1 MKLSV
6 LITYHNEGRWLT
18 ECLQSIVPQ
27 LAADDE
33 VLIHDD
39 ASSERAEDFVLA
51 DTRARMLRSTT
62 NIGPAR
68 ARNELLAA
76 SRGTHVHF
84 HDADDLFAD
93 TWREKVGAAL
103 ATGVDVVFTDVAGF
117 DDAGQSWH
125 NVMGVSALNRTRDLL
140 GHALR
145 GGLLGNA
152 GTYRREVVQRMGG
165 YRNDLWQSEDYDFH
179 IRLALEQ
186 PGWTVLEDDLVLI
199 RHHGR
204 QRSRK
209 VREVWTCAVDAL
221 EKLAGEFPRDAYDDV
236 AFAATRAGS
245 ALYASGAHEQAARA
259 FALARRFGGARY
271 DRRAMQRLT
280 RLFGALPAEWLASTY
295 RKVVPNALRARVQRS
310 G

>member
-6 LITYHNEGRWLT
+6 LITYHNEGPWLT
-18 ECLQSIVPQ
+18 ECLGSIVPQ
-27 LAADDE
+27 LEGDDE
-33 VLIHDD
+33 ILIHDD
-39 ASSERAEDFVLA
+39 ASSERAEDFVSA
-51 DTRARMLRSTT
+51 GARLRVLRSTT

-76 SRGTHVHF
+76 SSGTHVHF
-84 HDADDLFAD
+84 HDADDLFAGG
-93 TWREKVGAAL
+93 WRENVGSAL

-117 DDAGQSWH
+117 DDAGHTWH
-125 NVMGVSALNRTRDLL
+125 NVMGVSSLNRTRDLL

-152 GTYRREVVQRMGG
+152 GTYRRELVQRIGG

-186 PGWTVLEDDLVLI
+186 PAWTVLEEDLVLI

-209 VREVWTCAVDAL
+209 VREVWSCAVDAL
-221 EKLAGEFPRDAYDDV
+221 EKLADEFPRAAFDDV

-271 DRRAMQRLT
+271 NRRAMQRLT
-280 RLFGALPAEWLASTY
+280 RLFGALPAEWLARTY
-295 RKVVPNALRARVQRS
+295 RKLIPHALRARVQRS